1 MARYSKM
8 EKFRTQIREY
18 LDIGVSIRSAQRFI
32 NSQLPEEAKISY
44 TAFYHY
50 CKTHIL
56 KWNKVI
62 KRVFSFGYIIYIYI
76 YLVYLFVLE
85 YKSV

>member
-8 EKFRTQIREY
+8 EKFRTQIMDY
-18 LDIGVSIRSAQRFI
+18 LKNGVSIRSAQRLI

-44 TAFYHY
+44 TAFYHF
-50 CKTHIL
+50 CKTHLL
-56 KWNKVI
+56 KWKEVI
-62 KRVFSFGYIIYIYI
+62 KRAFSFGCVYKYI

>member
-18 LDIGVSIRSAQRFI
+18 LNIGVSIRSAQRLI

-50 CKTHIL
+50 CKTHKL
-56 KWNKVI
+56 KWNEVI
-62 KRVFSFGYIIYIYI
+62 KRVFSFGYILCINIFI
-76 YLVYLFVLE
+76 
-85 YKSV
+85 

>member
-8 EKFRTQIREY
+8 ERFRTQIREY
-18 LDIGVSIRSAQRFI
+18 INIGVSIRSAQRLI

-44 TAFYHY
+44 NAFYHF

-56 KWNKVI
+56 KWKEVI
-62 KRVFSFGYIIYIYI
+62 KRAFSFGSIIYINI
-76 YLVYLFVLE
+76 FI
-85 YKSV
+85 

>member
-8 EKFRTQIREY
+8 EKFKTQIREY
-18 LDIGVSIRSAQRFI
+18 LDIGVSIRSAQRLI

-50 CKTHIL
+50 CKMHIL
-56 KWNKVI
+56 K
-62 KRVFSFGYIIYIYI
+62 
-76 YLVYLFVLE
+76 
-85 YKSV
+85 

>member
-18 LDIGVSIRSAQRFI
+18 LDIGVSIRSAQRLI

-56 KWNKVI
+56 KWNGVI
-62 KRVFSFGYIIYIYI
+62 KRVFSFGYILCINIFI
-76 YLVYLFVLE
+76 
-85 YKSV
+85 